1 LGDSLTYEK
10 LSYNPLDETLNK
22 IKNELYEL
30 KGRNLILS
38 DRLFKILLPKNS
50 GLGKFRILP
59 KLHKHKFGIRPIIN
73 YQKNPTSNIAK
84 FLEYLLHP
92 FVNKFDSY
100 LKDSQNLLQDAAKL
114 KVNNMAKL
122 YSLDFE
128 SLYTNIKLDDALNI
142 ITEFAKDKINES
154 YITIQGFN
162 SILKLF
168 FDSNIFEYNNE
179 YYRQKVGIGM
189 GSVFGPFV
197 RIL

>member
-1 LGDSLTYEK
+1 
-10 LSYNPLDETLNK
+10 
-22 IKNELYEL
+22 
-30 KGRNLILS
+30 
-38 DRLFKILLPKNS
+38 
-50 GLGKFRILP
+50 
-59 KLHKHKFGIRPIIN
+59 
-73 YQKNPTSNIAK
+73 
-84 FLEYLLHP
+84 
-92 FVNKFDSY
+92 
-100 LKDSQNLLQDAAKL
+100 LQDAAKL